1 MADLNK
7 FLGSGGSNLKMKDQ
21 RDRVRE
27 ASEDELRGAID
38 EAQIELLNLR
48 TQAIMQQAANPMR
61 IRQVR
66 KMVAR
71 INGELAARANKASA

>member
-7 FLGSGGSNLKMKDQ
+7 FLGGGTALKIKDQ

-27 ASEDELRGAID
+27 ASEDELRDALD
-38 EAQIELLNLR
+38 TAQIELLNLR
-48 TQAIMQQAANPMR
+48 TQAILHQAANPMR

-71 INGELAARANKASA
+71 INGELSARAKKAA

>member
-7 FLGSGGSNLKMKDQ
+7 FLGSGTSLKMKDQ

-27 ASEDELRGAID
+27 ASVDELRGAVD

-48 TQAIMQQAANPMR
+48 TQAILQQAGNPMR

-71 INGELAARANKASA
+71 INGELSARAKKA

>member
-7 FLGSGGSNLKMKDQ
+7 FLGGGTPLKLKDQ
-21 RDRVRE
+21 REQVRG
-27 ASEDELRGAID
+27 ASEDELR
-38 EAQIELLNLR
+38 EALDTAQLELLNLR
-48 TQAIMQQAANPMR
+48 TQAIWHQAPNPMR

-71 INGELAARANKASA
+71 INGELSARAQKAA

>member
-7 FLGSGGSNLKMKDQ
+7 YLGSGGVNLKLKAQ
-21 RDRVRE
+21 REHIRD
-27 ASEDELRGAID
+27 ASSDELGSVLD
-38 EAQIELLNLR
+38 EAQLELLNLR
-48 TQAIMQQAANPMR
+48 TQAILQQAGNPMR

-71 INGELAARANKASA
+71 IHGELSVRAADGR

>member
-1 MADLNK
+1 VADLNK
-7 FLGSGGSNLKMKDQ
+7 FLGGGTSLKLKDQ

-27 ASEDELRGAID
+27 ASEDELHDAL
-38 EAQIELLNLR
+38 ETAQIELLNLR
-48 TQAIMQQAANPMR
+48 TQAILHQAANPMR

-71 INGELAARANKASA
+71 INGELTARANKAA

>member
-7 FLGSGGSNLKMKDQ
+7 FLGSGGSNVKMKDQ
-21 RDRVRE
+21 RDRIRE
-27 ASEDELRGAID
+27 AGLDELRGALD

-48 TQAIMQQAANPMR
+48 TQAILQQAGNPMR

-71 INGELAARANKASA
+71 INGELSARAKNA

>member
-7 FLGSGGSNLKMKDQ
+7 FLGSTKMKLKDQ
-21 RDRVRE
+21 RDAVRGADEAELRE
-27 ASEDELRGAID
+27 ALDT
-38 EAQIELLNLR
+38 AQIELLNLQ
-48 TQAIMQQAANPMR
+48 TQAMMQQMPNPLR

-71 INGELAARANKASA
+71 INQELHTRKQSVA

>member
-1 MADLNK
+1 VADLNK
-7 FLGSGGSNLKMKDQ
+7 FLGSGTSLKMKDQ

-27 ASEDELRGAID
+27 ASVDELRGAVD

-48 TQAIMQQAANPMR
+48 TQAILQQAGNPMR

-71 INGELAARANKASA
+71 INGELSARAKKA

>member
-7 FLGSGGSNLKMKDQ
+7 YLGSGGVNLKLKEQ
-21 RDRVRE
+21 RELIRE
-27 ASEDELRGAID
+27 AGDDELTSVLD
-38 EAQIELLNLR
+38 EAQLEMLNLR
-48 TQAIMQQAANPMR
+48 TQAILQQAGNPMR

-71 INGELAARANKASA
+71 IHGELTARTQR

>member
-1 MADLNK
+1 VADLNK
-7 FLGSGGSNLKMKDQ
+7 FLGSGGSNVKMKDQ
-21 RDRVRE
+21 RDRIRE
-27 ASEDELRGAID
+27 AGLDELRGALD

-48 TQAIMQQAANPMR
+48 TQAILQQAGNPMR

-71 INGELAARANKASA
+71 INGELSARAKKA

>member
-7 FLGSGGSNLKMKDQ
+7 FLGGGTPLKLKDQ
-21 RDRVRE
+21 REQVRG
-27 ASEDELRGAID
+27 ASDDELRDALD
-38 EAQIELLNLR
+38 TAQIELLNLR
-48 TQAIMQQAANPMR
+48 TKAILQQAENPMR

-71 INGELAARANKASA
+71 INGELTARANKVA